1 MRGGGIVRYAVRGL
15 ASHDL
20 HLSYTTRRHNLAE
33 TTHMHAKAS
42 TAMPDSSTP
51 DATTADVVE
60 LQQRLVQ
67 CQAAVQ
73 ALQREQELLAHGI
86 AHDLRAP
93 LRAIESFSGLIAAGG
108 SLDATARS
116 HLTRVRAAA
125 SRMGR
130 LIDALLELSRANRAE
145 LKLEHVDLGLLV
157 EWAGAELQ
165 ETHPLRP
172 AQIQV
177 VGDLRVLGDER
188 LLKIL
193 VCHLL
198 SNAWQFSG
206 ERDSVWMQAS
216 GERIDGRVRV
226 SVRDHGSGFD
236 MRYAQKVFEPFQRLV
251 GPEQGGGDG
260 MGLAIAQRIV
270 ERHGGCLD
278 CESEPGVGSTFHF
291 DLPATHAPA

>member
-1 MRGGGIVRYAVRGL
+1 
-15 ASHDL
+15 
-20 HLSYTTRRHNLAE
+20 
-33 TTHMHAKAS
+33 MHAQISA
-42 TAMPDSSTP
+42 AMPVSSPP
-51 DATTADVVE
+51 DAAPPGAATVDVAE
-60 LQQRLVQ
+60 LQQCLAQ
-67 CQAAVQ
+67 CQATVQ

-93 LRAIESFSGLIAAGG
+93 LRAIESFSGLIATGG
-108 SLDATARS
+108 GLDATAQS

-125 SRMGR
+125 TRMSR

-145 LKLEHVDLGLLV
+145 LKLENVDLGLLV

-172 AQIQV
+172 AHIQV

-198 SNAWQFSG
+198 KNAWQFSG
-206 ERDSVWMQAS
+206 ERDNVWVQAS
-216 GERIDGRVRV
+216 GERKEGRVHL
-226 SVRDHGSGFD
+226 SIGDHGSGFD

-251 GPEQGGGDG
+251 GLEQGGGDG

-270 ERHGGCLD
+270 ERHGGRLD
-278 CESEPGVGSTFHF
+278 CVSEPGVGSAFHF
-291 DLPATHAPA
+291 DLPAAHAPA